1 LLISKK
7 FIFNLLI
14 LILLSSCQY
23 KIKRDSEYFCLNYKL
38 DCVKENIIVTFK
50 TSKGNFDVEL
60 FGSSTPLTVSNFKKN
75 ITDNIY
81 RNSKLYKL
89 IEYSNTKI
97 IRGGIINHENEE
109 YILNNKTIKTIPLEI
124 QLTNKQ
130 EPLYNKE
137 IGDPL
142 QFKFLK
148 NTLQKGSISMVKIS
162 KTKSSSTEFFI
173 STQKLAV
180 LEGRYSVFGKV
191 INGFEILENLESK
204 DYLLEIELNN

>member
-1 LLISKK
+1 M
-7 FIFNLLI
+7 
-14 LILLSSCQY
+14 
-23 KIKRDSEYFCLNYKL
+23 
-38 DCVKENIIVTFK
+38 
-50 TSKGNFDVEL
+50 
-60 FGSSTPLTVSNFKKN
+60 FGSSNPLTVSNFKKN
-75 ITDNIY
+75 ISDNIY
-81 RNSKLYKL
+81 KNSKFYKL

-97 IRGGIINHENEE
+97 IRGGILNNQNEE
-109 YILNNKTIKTIPLEI
+109 YILNSKTIKTIPLEI

-130 EPLYNKE
+130 EPTYNKE

-142 QFKFLK
+142 EFKFLK

-173 STQKLAV
+173 STQKSAA

-204 DYLLEIELNN
+204 DYILDIEFNN

>member
-1 LLISKK
+1 
-7 FIFNLLI
+7 

-23 KIKRDSEYFCLNYKL
+23 KIKRDSEYFCRNYKL

-60 FGSSTPLTVSNFKKN
+60 FGSSNPLTVSNFKKN
-75 ITDNIY
+75 ISDNIY
-81 RNSKLYKL
+81 RNSKFYKL

-109 YILNNKTIKTIPLEI
+109 YTLNNKTIKTIPLEI

-130 EPLYNKE
+130 EPIYNRE

-142 QFKFLK
+142 EFKFLK

-173 STQKLAV
+173 STQKSAV

-191 INGFEILENLESK
+191 INGLEILENLSSK
-204 DYLLEIELNN
+204 DYILEIELKN

>member
-1 LLISKK
+1 M
-7 FIFNLLI
+7 
-14 LILLSSCQY
+14 
-23 KIKRDSEYFCLNYKL
+23 
-38 DCVKENIIVTFK
+38 
-50 TSKGNFDVEL
+50 

-81 RNSKLYKL
+81 RNSKLHKF
-89 IEYSNTKI
+89 IEYSNNRI
-97 IRGGIINHENEE
+97 IRGGIINHKNED

-148 NTLQKGSISMVKIS
+148 NTFQKGSISMVKIS

-173 STQKLAV
+173 STQKSAV

-204 DYLLEIELNN
+204 DYLLKIEFNN